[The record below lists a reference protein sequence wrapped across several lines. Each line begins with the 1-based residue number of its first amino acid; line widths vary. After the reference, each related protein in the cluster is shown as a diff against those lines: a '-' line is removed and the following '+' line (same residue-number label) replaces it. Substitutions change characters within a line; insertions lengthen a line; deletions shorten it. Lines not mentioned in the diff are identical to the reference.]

1 MEALLTNR
9 KWCAKNKRWRAL
21 AFLPFLDCLAFFH
34 IGWRAR
40 RPRWTGMG
48 VIFAAVWLAILAWF
62 CFTGG
67 LGKIG
72 MTFLFVLLSIA
83 AYALGIVFAF
93 LSTGDY
99 LKLLASL
106 EARQPQEPELLKQ
119 KGWRV
124 KNSLWMLW
132 SLVPGLGTV
141 SFFHVG
147 VRMKSRG
154 MKLAGFAFL
163 LLTTLPVGLWMLG
176 TTLGGYIPSLSA
188 DALLLTRL
196 LIFGVFTEVLLYFV
210 QLYLCCVIRR
220 DYLRAVAP
228 VWEANRVRY
237 ACLNST
243 KWRVLQSWWMLLCL
257 VPYCGGASLIYAGA
271 RTKKRKWIIAG
282 AAITAALLAATIIGR
297 AGQNAGDTALALAY
311 ALHRVFRVTAGF
323 ASLCFCTVIREEYIT
338 ARAAAVDGYA
348 SEVDR
353 ALDAQARV
361 QRRVSGVQAETP
373 QPMAKPAA
381 RPAAQQPVKAPAT
394 AETID
399 LNTCS
404 EETLRTL
411 PGVGI
416 AQAKQAMEYRE
427 AHGGFASVDEFV
439 DVTGLKPH
447 FAVQVFELAKASPVP
462 AKAQEAKPARRRI
475 DL

>member
-1 MEALLTNR
+1 M
-9 KWCAKNKRWRAL
+9 
-21 AFLPFLDCLAFFH
+21 
-34 IGWRAR
+34 
-40 RPRWTGMG
+40 
-48 VIFAAVWLAILAWF
+48 
-62 CFTGG
+62 
-67 LGKIG
+67 
-72 MTFLFVLLSIA
+72 
-83 AYALGIVFAF
+83 
-93 LSTGDY
+93 
-99 LKLLASL
+99 
-106 EARQPQEPELLKQ
+106 
-119 KGWRV
+119 
-124 KNSLWMLW
+124 
-132 SLVPGLGTV
+132 
-141 SFFHVG
+141 
-147 VRMKSRG
+147 
-154 MKLAGFAFL
+154 
-163 LLTTLPVGLWMLG
+163 
-176 TTLGGYIPSLSA
+176 
-188 DALLLTRL
+188 
-196 LIFGVFTEVLLYFV
+196 
-210 QLYLCCVIRR
+210 
-220 DYLRAVAP
+220 
-228 VWEANRVRY
+228 
-237 ACLNST
+237 
-243 KWRVLQSWWMLLCL
+243 
-257 VPYCGGASLIYAGA
+257 
-271 RTKKRKWIIAG
+271 
-282 AAITAALLAATIIGR
+282 
-297 AGQNAGDTALALAY
+297 
-311 ALHRVFRVTAGF
+311 
-323 ASLCFCTVIREEYIT
+323 
-338 ARAAAVDGYA
+338 DGYA